1 MKDSLYIKL
10 EDHST
15 YEQTMRDIND
25 LLDNLDE
32 QMEALRKIKEKEAQY
47 IDNWEE
53 KAEEIRQKV
62 DETGEILDTN
72 S

>member
-15 YEQTMRDIND
+15 YEETMRDIND
-25 LLDNLDE
+25 LLDDLDD
-32 QMEALRKIKEKEAQY
+32 QMETLRRIKQKEAQY

-53 KAEEIRQKV
+53 KAEEIRKKV
-62 DETGEILDTN
+62 AETGEILDTN